1 MPSWNRHC
9 VRRPRVDDE
18 FAVLRAREDA
28 PYLTVEAQGDAQ
40 HQRDGNQDRGDTEKD
55 AATASAREGGSDP
68 REDALRGDLLPLV
81 VAAELLPVEVAADVA
96 AGPRLART
104 GGEPLGD
111 RGRLGG
117 CGAVFERLMQKFFR
131 RSVHKNKVCRVTIS
145 RTIRPKRLFRSLTPS
160 W

>member
-1 MPSWNRHC
+1 MDFRLGIEVGDRAVLEQALRAPA
-9 VRRPRVDDE
+9 PVDDE

-96 AGPRLART
+96 AGPRLAGPVASHSAT
-104 GGEPLGD
+104 EAASA
-111 RGRLGG
+111 
-117 CGAVFERLMQKFFR
+117 AVARFS
-131 RSVHKNKVCRVTIS
+131 SVLCKSSSEGLFIK
-145 RTIRPKRLFRSLTPS
+145 IRFAG
-160 W
+160 